1 MAGEVQQ
8 SRCGQKTDKP
18 DGDIKHLTHTTKLNM
33 GTNEKPCSTET
44 DKTLP
49 EMYKNRY
56 KHRSKFKNE
65 ENSIP
70 EHPSQILKSSYTNS
84 KQNSKQNSTQNST
97 QNLAQN
103 SRKSSQ
109 TPSTSFSS
117 KSSKSKRPKTASLLA
132 ILSVTLFRPINSEF
146 HTPKFHK
153 TSVDYMKSR
162 GASSIGFTTRTDISS
177 AVVTGDPRVLLISS
191 DENLYEVSFG
201 VESTGQVQKYR

>member
-8 SRCGQKTDKP
+8 SRCGEKSDKP

-56 KHRSKFKNE
+56 KHRSKFKIE

-84 KQNSKQNSTQNST
+84 KQNSKQNS
-97 QNLAQN
+97 AQN

-109 TPSTSFSS
+109 TPSTSSFSS
-117 KSSKSKRPKTASLLA
+117 KSSKFSKRPKTASLLA

-201 VESTGQVQKYR
+201 VKSTGQVQKYR